1 MMPVRLQWG
10 RILGRGHF
18 RRMCVPLTGCNVPSH
33 PVRHRTESKV
43 VRSPFSDVKIPEHL
57 VDEFVW
63 NGLERWPDKDALVCG
78 VTNRRLTYHETRL
91 ACKRF
96 AASLKKRGATTGQVL
111 ALLLP
116 NVPEFA
122 VATLGAIE
130 AGLVVTT
137 MNPVYTAFEI
147 AHQFKDSGAVGV
159 VTIPELLPK
168 VFEAQKL
175 MDGPGVR
182 PLYVISV
189 NGKGPKHSGAWDFDE
204 MLDPM
209 VDTSVLKKSRSN
221 SDVAFMPYSSGTTG
235 LSKGVSL
242 SHRNLV
248 ANITQTN
255 HPGVNHFS
263 DTTANYQEVL
273 PAILPFYHIYGLA
286 MILLKGLSYGCKL
299 VTLPKLESD
308 LFLNILKNH
317 QATVLYVVPPIV
329 LLLGQNKNVTHE
341 HFQSLKT
348 ICNGAGPVKEADAE
362 KVLARTQNKNVR
374 FCQAYGMTES
384 SPAVFVSRNS
394 SFADYLTVGPPISN
408 TLAKVV
414 DPTDHTV
421 KYGPGEVG
429 EIQVKGPQVMI
440 GYHNNPEAT
449 ANTIS
454 PDGWLSTGDIGY
466 YNDQQEFFIV
476 DRIKELIKVQGY
488 QVPPAELEGILRT
501 HPAVLDAA
509 VIGVPDDRTGEAPLA
524 YVVLDSDKPAV
535 GETDVKAF
543 VAERVAPYKQ
553 ITAGVRFVESLPKS
567 AAGKILRRVLK
578 DEYLKM
584 GANK

>member
-1 MMPVRLQWG
+1 MMPVRLQWV
-10 RILGRGHF
+10 RLLSRCHL
-18 RRMCVPLTGCNVPSH
+18 RRTCVPLTYIAPSQ

-43 VRSPFSDVKIPEHL
+43 VRSPFSDVQIPECL
-57 VDEFVW
+57 IDEFVW
-63 NGLERWPDKDALVCG
+63 SDLERWPDKDALVCG
-78 VTNRRLTYHETRL
+78 VTKKKLTYHETRL

-122 VATLGAIE
+122 LAALGAIE

-137 MNPVYTAFEI
+137 INPVYTSFEL

-168 VFEAQKL
+168 VFEAQQL
-175 MDGPGVR
+175 IAGPGVT

-189 NGKGPKHSGAWDFDE
+189 NGKGPRPDGAWDFDE

-209 VDTSVLKKSRSN
+209 VDTSVLKKFRSN

-242 SHRNLV
+242 SHRNIV

-255 HPGVNHFS
+255 HPDVNHFS
-263 DTTANYQEVL
+263 ETTANYQDVL
-273 PAILPFYHIYGLA
+273 PAILPFYHIYGLT
-286 MILLKGLSYGCKL
+286 MIFLRGLGCGCKL
-299 VTLPKLESD
+299 VTMPKLESD
-308 LFLNILKNH
+308 LFLNILKNYK
-317 QATVLYVVPPIV
+317 ATVLYVVPPIV
-329 LLLGQNKNVTHE
+329 LLLGQNKNVTPE
-341 HFQSLKT
+341 HFQSLKH

-394 SFADYLTVGPPISN
+394 SMADYLTVGPPISN
-408 TLAKVV
+408 TMAKVV
-414 DPTDHTV
+414 DPTDVTV
-421 KYGPGEVG
+421 EYGPGEIG
-429 EIQVKGPQVMI
+429 EILVNGPQVML
-440 GYHNNPEAT
+440 GYHNNPDAT
-449 ANTIS
+449 ADTLS
-454 PDGWLSTGDIGY
+454 PDGWLRTGDIGY
-466 YNDQQEFFIV
+466 YNERKEFFIV

-524 YVVLDSDKPAV
+524 YVVLDPDRPAAS
-535 GETDVKAF
+535 EADVKAF

-553 ITAGVRFVESLPKS
+553 ISAGVQFVKSLPKS

-578 DEYLKM
+578 DEYEKVK
-584 GANK
+584 GTK

>member
-1 MMPVRLQWG
+1 MPVRLQWG
-10 RILGRGHF
+10 RLLGSGHL
-18 RRMCVPLTGCNVPSH
+18 RRTCVPLVCNGQSQQ
-33 PVRHRTESKV
+33 VRRRTESKV
-43 VRSPFSDVKIPEHL
+43 VRSPFSDVQIPENL
-57 VDEFVW
+57 IDEYVW
-63 NGLERWPDKDALVCG
+63 SGLERWPDKDALVCG
-78 VTNRRLTYHETRL
+78 VTNKKFTYHETRL

-111 ALLLP
+111 AVLLP

-122 VATLGAIE
+122 LTALGAIE

-137 MNPVYTAFEI
+137 INPVYTSFEI

-175 MDGPGVR
+175 MDGPGVK

-189 NGKGPKHSGAWDFDE
+189 NGKGERPSGAWDFDE

-209 VDTSVLKKSRSN
+209 VDTSVLKKCRSN
-221 SDVAFMPYSSGTTG
+221 VDVAFMPYSSGTTG

-255 HPGVNHFS
+255 HPEVNHFS
-263 DTTANYQEVL
+263 DTTATYQDVL
-273 PAILPFYHIYGLA
+273 PAILPFYHIY
-286 MILLKGLSYGCKL
+286 
-299 VTLPKLESD
+299 
-308 LFLNILKNH
+308 
-317 QATVLYVVPPIV
+317 VPPIV

-341 HFQSLKT
+341 HFQSLKL

-394 SFADYLTVGPPISN
+394 SLVDYLTVGPPISN
-408 TLAKVV
+408 TKAKVV
-414 DPTDHTV
+414 DPTDDTV
-421 KYGPGEVG
+421 EFGPGEVG
-429 EIQVKGPQVMI
+429 EIQVNGPQVMM

-449 ANTIS
+449 ANTVS
-454 PDGWLSTGDIGY
+454 RDGWLRTGDIGY
-466 YNDQQEFFIV
+466 YNDQKEFFIV

-488 QVPPAELEGILRT
+488 QVPPAELEGLLRT

-509 VIGVPDDRTGEAPLA
+509 VIGVPHDRTGEAPLA
-524 YVVLDSDKPAV
+524 YVVLDPDRPAAS
-535 GETDVKAF
+535 EAEVKAF

-553 ITAGVRFVESLPKS
+553 ISAGVRFVGSLPKS

-578 DEYLKM
+578 EEYEKTG
-584 GANK
+584 GAK

>member
-10 RILGRGHF
+10 RLLSRGHL
-18 RRMCVPLTGCNVPSH
+18 RRTCVPLACNGQSQQ
-33 PVRHRTESKV
+33 VRHRTESKV
-43 VRSPFSDVKIPEHL
+43 VRSPFPDVQIPENL
-57 VDEFVW
+57 IDEFVW
-63 NGLERWPDKDALVCG
+63 SGLERWPDKDALVCG
-78 VTNRRLTYHETRL
+78 VTNRKFTYHETRL

-111 ALLLP
+111 AVLLP

-122 VATLGAIE
+122 VTALGAIE
-130 AGLVVTT
+130 AGLAVTT
-137 MNPVYTAFEI
+137 INPVYTSFEL

-175 MDGPGVR
+175 MDGPGVK

-189 NGKGPKHSGAWDFDE
+189 NDKGERPSGAWDFDE

-209 VDTSVLKKSRSN
+209 VDTSVLKKYRSN
-221 SDVAFMPYSSGTTG
+221 VDVAFMPYSSGTTG

-255 HPGVNHFS
+255 HPEVNHFS
-263 DTTANYQEVL
+263 DTTATYQDVL
-273 PAILPFYHIYGLA
+273 PAILPFYHIYGLT
-286 MILLKGLSYGCKL
+286 MILLRGLSCGCKL

-308 LFLNILKNH
+308 LFLNILKNYK
-317 QATVLYVVPPIV
+317 ATLLYVVPPIV

-341 HFQSLKT
+341 HFQSLKI

-394 SFADYLTVGPPISN
+394 SLVDYLTVGPPISN
-408 TLAKVV
+408 TKAKVV
-414 DPTDHTV
+414 DPTDDTV
-421 KYGPGEVG
+421 EYGAGEVG
-429 EIQVKGPQVMI
+429 EILVNGPQVMM

-449 ANTIS
+449 AITIS
-454 PDGWLSTGDIGY
+454 PDGWLKTGDIGY
-466 YNDQQEFFIV
+466 YNDQKEFFIV

-488 QVPPAELEGILRT
+488 QVPPAELEGLLRT

-509 VIGVPDDRTGEAPLA
+509 VIGVPHDRTGEAPLA
-524 YVVLDSDKPAV
+524 YVVLDPDRPAAS
-535 GETDVKAF
+535 EADVKAF

-553 ITAGVRFVESLPKS
+553 ISAGVRFVESLPKS

-578 DEYLKM
+578 DEYEKTE
-584 GANK
+584 GAK

>member
-1 MMPVRLQWG
+1 M
-10 RILGRGHF
+10 
-18 RRMCVPLTGCNVPSH
+18 
-33 PVRHRTESKV
+33 
-43 VRSPFSDVKIPEHL
+43 VRSPFSDVQIPENL
-57 VDEFVW
+57 IDEYVW
-63 NGLERWPDKDALVCG
+63 SGLERWPDRDALVCG
-78 VTNRRLTYHETRL
+78 VTDRKFTYHETRL

-111 ALLLP
+111 AVLLP

-122 VATLGAIE
+122 VTALGAIE

-137 MNPVYTAFEI
+137 INPVYTPFEI
-147 AHQFKDSGAVGV
+147 AHQFKDAGAVGV

-175 MDGPGVR
+175 MDGPGVK

-189 NGKGPKHSGAWDFDE
+189 NGKGDRPSGAWDFDE

-209 VDTSVLKKSRSN
+209 VDTSVLKKCRSN
-221 SDVAFMPYSSGTTG
+221 ADVAFMPYSSGTTG

-255 HPGVNHFS
+255 HPEVNHFS
-263 DTTANYQEVL
+263 DTTATYQDVL
-273 PAILPFYHIYGLA
+273 PAILPFYHIYGLT
-286 MILLKGLSYGCKL
+286 MILLRGLSYGCKL

-308 LFLNILKNH
+308 LFLNILKNYK
-317 QATVLYVVPPIV
+317 ATLLYVVPPMV
-329 LLLGQNKNVTHE
+329 LLLGQHKNVTHE
-341 HFQSLKT
+341 HFQSLKI

-362 KVLARTQNKNVR
+362 KVIARTQNKNVR
-374 FCQAYGMTES
+374 FCQAYGMTEA

-394 SFADYLTVGPPISN
+394 SLVDYLTVGPPISN
-408 TLAKVV
+408 TKAKVV
-414 DPTDHTV
+414 DPTDDTIE
-421 KYGPGEVG
+421 YGPGEVG
-429 EIQVKGPQVMI
+429 EIQVHGPQVMM

-449 ANTIS
+449 ANTVS
-454 PDGWLSTGDIGY
+454 PDGWLRTGDIGY
-466 YNDQQEFFIV
+466 YNDQKEFFIV

-488 QVPPAELEGILRT
+488 QVPPAELEGLLRT

-509 VIGVPDDRTGEAPLA
+509 VIGVPHDRTGEAPLA
-524 YVVLDSDKPAV
+524 YVVLDPDRPAAS
-535 GETDVKAF
+535 EADVKAF

-553 ITAGVRFVESLPKS
+553 ISAGVRFVESLPKS

-578 DEYLKM
+578 EEYENNE
-584 GANK
+584 GAK

>member
-10 RILGRGHF
+10 RLLGRGHL
-18 RRMCVPLTGCNVPSH
+18 RRTCVPLVCNGQSQQ
-33 PVRHRTESKV
+33 VRRRTESKV
-43 VRSPFSDVKIPEHL
+43 VRSPFSDVQIPENL
-57 VDEFVW
+57 IDEYVW
-63 NGLERWPDKDALVCG
+63 SGLERWPDRDALVCG
-78 VTNRRLTYHETRL
+78 VTDRKFTYHETRL

-111 ALLLP
+111 AVLLP

-122 VATLGAIE
+122 VTALGAIE

-137 MNPVYTAFEI
+137 INPVYTPFEI
-147 AHQFKDSGAVGV
+147 AHQFKDAGAVGV

-175 MDGPGVR
+175 MDGPGVK

-189 NGKGPKHSGAWDFDE
+189 NGKGDRPSGAWDFDE

-209 VDTSVLKKSRSN
+209 VDTSVLKKCRSN
-221 SDVAFMPYSSGTTG
+221 ADVAFMPYSSGTTG

-255 HPGVNHFS
+255 HPEVNHFS
-263 DTTANYQEVL
+263 DTTATYQDVL
-273 PAILPFYHIYGLA
+273 PAILPFYHIYGLT
-286 MILLKGLSYGCKL
+286 MILLRGLSYGCKL

-308 LFLNILKNH
+308 LFLNILKNYK
-317 QATVLYVVPPIV
+317 ATLLYVVPPMV
-329 LLLGQNKNVTHE
+329 LLLGQHKNVTHE
-341 HFQSLKT
+341 HFQSLKI

-362 KVLARTQNKNVR
+362 KVIARTQNKNVR
-374 FCQAYGMTES
+374 FCQAYGMTEA

-394 SFADYLTVGPPISN
+394 SLVDYLTVGPPISN
-408 TLAKVV
+408 TKAKVV
-414 DPTDHTV
+414 DPTDDTIE
-421 KYGPGEVG
+421 YGPGEVG
-429 EIQVKGPQVMI
+429 EIQVHGPQVMM

-449 ANTIS
+449 ANTVS
-454 PDGWLSTGDIGY
+454 PDGWLRTGDIGY
-466 YNDQQEFFIV
+466 YNDQKEFFIV

-488 QVPPAELEGILRT
+488 QVPPAELEGLLRT

-509 VIGVPDDRTGEAPLA
+509 VIGVPHDRTGEAPLA
-524 YVVLDSDKPAV
+524 YVVLDPDRPAAS
-535 GETDVKAF
+535 EADVKAF

-553 ITAGVRFVESLPKS
+553 ISAGVRFVESLPKS

-578 DEYLKM
+578 EEYENNE
-584 GANK
+584 GAK

>member
-1 MMPVRLQWG
+1 M
-10 RILGRGHF
+10 
-18 RRMCVPLTGCNVPSH
+18 RRTCVPLTCNGPIQ

-43 VRSPFSDVKIPEHL
+43 VRSPFSDVQIPENL
-57 VDEFVW
+57 INEYVW
-63 NGLERWPDKDALVCG
+63 SGLERWPDKDALVCG
-78 VTNRRLTYHETRL
+78 VTNRKFTYHETRL

-96 AASLKKRGATTGQVL
+96 AASLKKRGATSGQVL

-116 NVPEFA
+116 NIPEFA
-122 VATLGAIE
+122 VTALGAIE
-130 AGLVVTT
+130 AGLAVTT
-137 MNPVYTAFEI
+137 INPVYTSFEI
-147 AHQFKDSGAVGV
+147 AHQLKDAGAVGV
-159 VTIPELLPK
+159 VTIPELLSK
-168 VFEAQKL
+168 VFEARQL
-175 MDGPGVR
+175 MDGPGVQ

-189 NGKGPKHSGAWDFDE
+189 NGKGPRPSGAWDFDE

-209 VDTSVLKKSRSN
+209 MDTSVLKKSRSYG
-221 SDVAFMPYSSGTTG
+221 DVAFMPYSSGTTG

-248 ANITQTN
+248 ANIAQTN
-255 HPGVNHFS
+255 HPEINHIS
-263 DTTANYQEVL
+263 DTTANYQDVL
-273 PAILPFYHIYGLA
+273 PSILPFYHIYGLT
-286 MILLKGLSYGCKL
+286 MILLRGLSYGCKL

-308 LFLNILKNH
+308 LFLNILKNYK
-317 QATVLYVVPPIV
+317 ATLLYVVPPMV

-341 HFQSLKT
+341 HFQSLKL

-362 KVLARTQNKNVR
+362 KVLSRTKNKNLR

-394 SFADYLTVGPPISN
+394 SLTDFLTVGPPISN
-408 TLAKVV
+408 TMAKVV
-414 DPTDHTV
+414 DPTDDTIEC
-421 KYGPGEVG
+421 GPGEVG
-429 EIQVKGPQVMI
+429 EIQINGPQVML

-454 PDGWLSTGDIGY
+454 PDGWLKTGDIGY
-466 YNDQQEFFIV
+466 YNDKNEFFIV

-488 QVPPAELEGILRT
+488 QVPPAELEGLLRT

-509 VIGVPDDRTGEAPLA
+509 VIGVPDARTGEAPLA
-524 YVVLDSDKPAV
+524 YIVIDPDKPSVSEA
-535 GETDVKAF
+535 DVKAF

-553 ITAGVRFVESLPKS
+553 ISAGVRFVESLPKS

-578 DEYLKM
+578 DEYDNAK
-584 GANK
+584 

>member
-1 MMPVRLQWG
+1 
-10 RILGRGHF
+10 
-18 RRMCVPLTGCNVPSH
+18 
-33 PVRHRTESKV
+33 
-43 VRSPFSDVKIPEHL
+43 
-57 VDEFVW
+57 
-63 NGLERWPDKDALVCG
+63 
-78 VTNRRLTYHETRL
+78 L

-111 ALLLP
+111 AVLLP
-116 NVPEFA
+116 NIPEFA
-122 VATLGAIE
+122 VTALGAVE
-130 AGLVVTT
+130 TGLVVTT
-137 MNPVYTAFEI
+137 INPVYTPFEI
-147 AHQFKDSGAVGV
+147 AHQLKDAGAVGV

-168 VFEAQKL
+168 VLEAQKL
-175 MDGPGVR
+175 INRPGVK
-182 PLYVISV
+182 PLYIISV
-189 NGKGPKHSGAWDFDE
+189 NGNGQKPSGAWDFDE

-221 SDVAFMPYSSGTTG
+221 VDVAFMPYSSGTTG

-255 HPGVNHFS
+255 HPEVNHFLE
-263 DTTANYQEVL
+263 TTANYQDVL
-273 PAILPFYHIYGLA
+273 PAILPFYHIYGLT
-286 MILLKGLSYGCKL
+286 MILLRGLSCGCKL

-308 LFLNILKNH
+308 LFLNILKNYK
-317 QATVLYVVPPIV
+317 ATLLYVVPPIV

-341 HFQSLKT
+341 HFQSLNL

-362 KVLARTQNKNVR
+362 KILARTQNKNVR

-394 SFADYLTVGPPISN
+394 SLADYLTVGPPISN
-408 TLAKVV
+408 TKAKVV
-414 DPTDHTV
+414 DPMDDTV
-421 KYGPGEVG
+421 ECGPGEVG
-429 EIQVKGPQVMI
+429 EIQVSGPQVMM

-454 PDGWLSTGDIGY
+454 PDGWLRTGDIGY
-466 YNDQQEFFIV
+466 YNDQKEFFIV

-488 QVPPAELEGILRT
+488 QVPPAELEGLLRT
-501 HPAVLDAA
+501 HPALLDAA
-509 VIGVPDDRTGEAPLA
+509 VIGVPNDRTGEAPLA
-524 YVVLDSDKPAV
+524 YVVLNPDRPAV
-535 GETDVKAF
+535 SEADVKAF

-553 ITAGVRFVESLPKS
+553 ISAGVRFVKSLPKS

-578 DEYLKM
+578 EEYEKIE
-584 GANK
+584 GSK